1 MVQVQTIV
9 NALVELH
16 FVRDE
21 KKAELLAMTVP
32 QLMKDYVLPHC
43 LCLPRTGVRYPR
55 ISGSYMKLMTKY
67 GKDFLE
73 ADYELG
79 SVLLEM
85 AMQRITKHPDLPAI
99 DYRGILPDEYKPYSA
114 ASINSD
120 GYNCCPD
127 EPGLWGSEEV
137 HFLVEML
144 PTCLALRD
152 APFAK
157 HAQTILFQLLT
168 ELNKSGYNHFSWL
181 SDPRYC
187 DMSEQEV
194 WQAAVD
200 IAHKS
205 CLTQIMIDRCV
216 EAGWRCGKRFFK
228 TLSDAQLIYLVNE
241 IDLEKEVYYTGI
253 KRGIFKLFGL
263 YNQKT
268 KERIV
273 EEIR

>member
-1 MVQVQTIV
+1 MVQVQTII
-9 NALVELH
+9 NTLVELH
-16 FVRDE
+16 LVRDE

-43 LCLPRTGVRYPR
+43 LCLPRAGIRYPR
-55 ISGSYMKLMTKY
+55 IAGEFMELMAKH

-79 SVLLEM
+79 SVLLEL

-114 ASINSD
+114 ASINPD
-120 GYNCCPD
+120 GFNCCPD

-152 APFAK
+152 APFAN

-168 ELNKSGYNHFSWL
+168 NLSNGFMWL
-181 SDPRYC
+181 DNPSHC
-187 DMSEQEV
+187 DMSKQEV
-194 WQAAVD
+194 WEKAVS
-200 IAHKS
+200 IARQ
-205 CLTQIMIDRCV
+205 TGMMQVMIDRCV

-228 TLSDAQLIYLVNE
+228 TLSDAQLIYLVNK
-241 IDLEKEVYYTGI
+241 IDLEKERYYTGI
-253 KRGIFKLFGL
+253 KRFLLKAFGL
-263 YNQKT
+263 YIRRTQEK
-268 KERIV
+268 IV
-273 EEIR
+273 EEIRSDR